1 MAELLSIPLKKSSD
15 VDLVKP
21 LRNLIQATYS
31 GAEGLDDCTEAVGQL
46 ATLRGQAIW
55 KLFDKSS
62 LDVIYN
68 YYDQLASLESKV
80 PPQEVAVPFKW
91 KDAFD
96 RGSIFGGRMSLTVS
110 SLAFERVC
118 VLWNMGALQSSL
130 AAKQPLDTEDSL
142 KLAAKL
148 CQQAAGIFSH
158 LKGNVLMAVHAEPTP
173 DLQPDTLHAL
183 AQLMLAQAQ
192 EVIVYKCIRD
202 EMKEGTIAKVCAS
215 CEEMYTDAMR
225 AMNKEQLRAL
235 WDREWLPT
243 LHAKQHAFRGLT
255 QLYQAAVC
263 GTAGAVGEQI
273 ARLQIAVEALKAAGA
288 GPAGSGGRLAG
299 VGPLADAAARA
310 ARQLADATKD
320 NDFIYHER
328 IPDAAQLEPVQ
339 RVAIAKALPLPEKW
353 GQGKDLFEQLV
364 PLAVHGAIQ
373 ASAARKAEAVGTEVN
388 KLRDATQLLNS
399 ILASLSL
406 PACVES
412 CGASGSG
419 LPESIKERA
428 NAVRAAGGLPALQ
441 SLVAELPDL
450 LQRNRDILNEAER
463 MLREEAEADAQLRS
477 QFGARWTRTESA
489 KLTEAFRANAAK
501 YTQIID
507 NAVRADNIVQ
517 QKFQQHKDNIA
528 LLSGS
533 ESAITAGVPA
543 ASGGSSDA
551 DGEAAAT
558 LRRLMRD
565 VEALKLERD
574 SLEAEL
580 KNVNVDLKEQFAA
593 AHAAGGGV
601 DEAAITASALGAAMA
616 PLQRRVQATVD
627 KQEKLVGEIQQAHA
641 ALMAARGGQS
651 GREAALGALAAA
663 ADAYDELSNNLKEG
677 VKFYNDLTQLL
688 VAFQNKVS
696 DFCFA
701 RKTEKDELLKD
712 LTQEASRPGPAPVE
726 PAVQRREAPPRPAPP
741 VPQNPAS
748 APAPAAGASLPYPT
762 QPQGMPLPYG
772 AVQYPYYAPMP
783 AVYNPYATLPYPHHA
798 PRMPPAQPYQPYQHP
813 PPQGQ
818 YPPAPGRVQ
827 PLPATVVKY
836 LQHWLV
842 MAAAE
847 QATLRALFN

>member
-31 GAEGLDDCTEAVGQL
+31 GAEGLEDCTEAVGEL
-46 ATLRGQAIW
+46 AKLRGQAIW

-263 GTAGAVGEQI
+263 GTSGAVGEQI
-273 ARLQIAVEALKAAGA
+273 ARLQIAVDALKAAGA
-288 GPAGSGGRLAG
+288 GPAGAGGRLAG
-299 VGPLADAAARA
+299 VQPLADAAARA
-310 ARQLADATKD
+310 TRQLADAMKD

-533 ESAITAGVPA
+533 ESDITAGVPA
-543 ASGGSSDA
+543 ASGGSSNA
-551 DGEAAAT
+551 DGEAAGT
-558 LRRLMRD
+558 LRKLMRDVEALKQERDALEGSESDITAGVPAASGGSSNADGEAAGTLRKLMRD
-565 VEALKLERD
+565 VEALKLEGCFGRFIALLSGSESDITAGVPAASGGSSNADGEAAGTLRKLMRD
-574 SLEAEL
+574 VEALKQERDALEGGSSNADGEAAGTLRKLMRDVEALKQERDALEAEL
-580 KNVNVDLKEQFAA
+580 KNVNIDLKEQFAA

-616 PLQRRVQATVD
+616 PLQRRVQATID
-627 KQEKLVGEIQQAHA
+627 KQEA
-641 ALMAARGGQS
+641 
-651 GREAALGALAAA
+651 
-663 ADAYDELSNNLKEG
+663 
-677 VKFYNDLTQLL
+677 L
-688 VAFQNKVS
+688 VAGKKNS
-696 DFCFA
+696 
-701 RKTEKDELLKD
+701 
-712 LTQEASRPGPAPVE
+712 
-726 PAVQRREAPPRPAPP
+726 
-741 VPQNPAS
+741 
-748 APAPAAGASLPYPT
+748 
-762 QPQGMPLPYG
+762 
-772 AVQYPYYAPMP
+772 
-783 AVYNPYATLPYPHHA
+783 
-798 PRMPPAQPYQPYQHP
+798 YQ
-813 PPQGQ
+813 
-818 YPPAPGRVQ
+818 
-827 PLPATVVKY
+827 
-836 LQHWLV
+836 
-842 MAAAE
+842 
-847 QATLRALFN
+847 